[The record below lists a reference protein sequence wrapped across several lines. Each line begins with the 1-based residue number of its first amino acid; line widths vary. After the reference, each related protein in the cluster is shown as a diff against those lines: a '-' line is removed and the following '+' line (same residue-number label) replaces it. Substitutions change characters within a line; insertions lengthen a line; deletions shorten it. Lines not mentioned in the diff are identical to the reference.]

1 MMEGMQKLVAALAL
15 ALPFATFGCSSTG
28 HGDLPEPLPEKP
40 LESLSAYPEGPFGVA
55 KGATIR
61 DYRFQGWVDP
71 SADSTEFVT
80 ISLADF
86 YNPTGD
92 GLYPEGSPYGA
103 GTPLPKALFI
113 DISSSWCGPCQVEAS
128 ETLPDKYAELGPKGA
143 EFLLQLADGPSP
155 GTPATEGDLRAW
167 TKKFDVNYPSTLDSS
182 AQLAA
187 LYNGGSFPAN
197 AIIRTSTME
206 IVDVVNGVPN
216 DAFWETLATLVD
228 AP

>member
-1 MMEGMQKLVAALAL
+1 MSGMQKLVAAVLFSLPLATL
-15 ALPFATFGCSSTG
+15 GCSSTG

-40 LESLSAYPEGPFGVA
+40 LESLGEYPEGPFGVT

-61 DYRFQGWVDP
+61 DYRFEGWVDP
-71 SADSTEFVT
+71 MVDATAFVT
-80 ISLADF
+80 IALSDF

-92 GLYPEGSPYGA
+92 GVYPEGSPYGA
-103 GTPLPKALFI
+103 GVPLPKALFI

-128 ETLPDKYAELGPKGA
+128 ETLPDKYATLGPKGV

-206 IVDVVNGVPN
+206 IVEVVNGVPD
-216 DAFWETLATLVD
+216 DAFWGSLESIVD
-228 AP
+228 GP